1 MSDNVEIQKLSEEE
15 AKSTK
20 NDTVFV
26 RFMKENW
33 ISILL
38 MIYILSPIDLI
49 PEAILPVIGQTD
61 DFVVGLLEV
70 MRRWYLFKKNK
81 QSE

>member
-1 MSDNVEIQKLSEEE
+1 
-15 AKSTK
+15 
-20 NDTVFV
+20 
-26 RFMKENW
+26 MKENW